1 MRYGRGLV
9 VGKFCPL
16 HDGHRLV
23 IDAALA
29 ACEHVV
35 IISYTKPGFA
45 GYETDKRAAW
55 LETLYPQTTRLV
67 VDDAW
72 LAQCAAA
79 GEEMPFTVL
88 PDNGGP
94 EELHRQFCAWLC
106 ERYLGGAV
114 EAVFT
119 SEDYGDGFARA
130 LTEQFRKTD
139 PALPEVAHICVDKAR
154 AQVPVSGT
162 KLRTDLFKHRAYV
175 PDAVYRS
182 MIKRIALLG
191 GESTGK
197 STLSIALAKH
207 LKTEY
212 VAEYGRDLWE
222 ARNGVLAF
230 EDYLHIAQTQIDW
243 ENKASLEADTYLVCD
258 TTPLTTE
265 FYSQSN
271 CGRVDPQLAAL
282 AGRAYAHVFLCAADF
297 AFVQDGWR
305 IDEAFRARQQ
315 AWYRQKLDA
324 AGIVYHVLTGPVEGR
339 IAQVM
344 AVLERSTV
352 SV

>member
-1 MRYGRGLV
+1 M
-9 VGKFCPL
+9 
-16 HDGHRLV
+16 
-23 IDAALA
+23 A
-29 ACEHVV
+29 
-35 IISYTKPGFA
+35 
-45 GYETDKRAAW
+45 
-55 LETLYPQTTRLV
+55 
-67 VDDAW
+67 
-72 LAQCAAA
+72 
-79 GEEMPFTVL
+79 
-88 PDNGGP
+88 
-94 EELHRQFCAWLC
+94 HRQFCAWLC

-130 LTEQFRKTD
+130 LTEQFRKAD
-139 PALPEVAHICVDKAR
+139 PALLEVAHICVDKAR

-162 KLRTDLFKHRAYV
+162 KLRADLFKYRAHI
-175 PDAVYRS
+175 PDAVYTS

-222 ARNGVLAF
+222 AKNGELAF
-230 EDYLHIAQTQIDW
+230 EDYLHIARTQIDW
-243 ENKASLEADTYLVCD
+243 ENKAALEADRYLICD

-265 FYSQSN
+265 FYGHFY
-271 CGRVDPQLAAL
+271 CGRVDPQLSVL
-282 AGRAYAHVFLCAADF
+282 AGRPYAHVFLCAADF

-315 AWYRQKLDA
+315 DWYRQKLEA
-324 AGIVYHVLTGPVEGR
+324 AGIAYHVLTGPVAAR

-344 AVLERSTV
+344 TVLDHSAGGG
-352 SV
+352 